1 MIGRVLSVSKTDSV
15 FHGLISAQ
23 DGTELEF
30 YNPTV
35 YVRPGFIFEFDVIES
50 NGCQYAQLI
59 KQAEIEYPEL
69 TSEELNCIIT
79 KVDVEVDTKG
89 FLTALEFSKILMD
102 NGISDVK
109 SYAKN
114 MTAFIGKYLSPRYI
128 ARNDVRI
135 NGKLCPCSIVPDSAN
150 GHLEF
155 SDIHAEIKPLDKKMI
170 SETTAILKQYIN
182 EHGFI
187 KGPYFPTLLKKAGID
202 DFHKYS
208 PSISAFI
215 SSYFSTEFK
224 VKTNVIIDGKNQPCV
239 ITALNNGLDED
250 TINNAIIVLRA
261 FITEHGYIKGAQ
273 FPMLLKQA
281 GVSNFRD
288 FTDSI
293 SSFISLFFSN
303 EFKVETNVYIDGKT
317 QPCIIT
323 DINADLHN
331 SSIEEMKGELLQ
343 TIEQSGFADFSLVMN
358 LFEKYHIS
366 EDVLP
371 SSFSE
376 FVEKEFNGLEIHDN
390 VVINHMYYERVLLTK
405 ERVSYVDIHDYS
417 GDLIIPSEVIL
428 DISQEISSVIKS
440 NGFMISSDLPMVF
453 KRCGIAD
460 YKVYTE
466 SLAQFV
472 EKYLL
477 DFESKTNAFI
487 GGKNY
492 PAIIIERGQ
501 EISFF
506 SSDDSSVLSQFFE
519 SGEYYA
525 FLESDH
531 FSKYRPVD
539 IPPVYFIK
547 AITCAKRL
555 LTKDNSAVFMPNSFQ
570 KTLLSA
576 PLGADII
583 KKYKKVGVIDKVA
596 LEECFST
603 SIPHRNITNKKER
616 TKAATELFNA
626 IGFLAHGSHNTDYI
640 GLIERAESCTNELYP
655 YLLLIRIIISSGRKY
670 ELLNELC
677 RKVKAVSRAK
687 GVSDL
692 TLSVPENWLYLPSI
706 ISVCEEHD
714 NLVDPSRI
722 FLTQLFSTFVD
733 LNALDEISPIG
744 HLFTERMFEFFFE
757 MYSHYEG
764 LSESDYRELL
774 TENLNKE
781 LYQKIAAQIWERI
794 GFVDSLPPALLKLLA
809 YTLKYDGRESV
820 DEILRLRI
828 KGGELTKKEKRLSLL
843 SSFSDIISI
852 LNIDDSF
859 YGLGVYAKDCYTDL
873 AESALTTDM
882 KMKWEQWETIA
893 SNYYSQKT
901 YSLFPVTTVTANTI
915 IELFDVFK
923 LDFNHEIYLQQ
934 GYADW
939 IMSLYQF
946 DKASDDV
953 EIDLDKLYN
962 SHAYEAFRRIYNHTC
977 LDIPEQANKQ
987 LSAKYIKSLIE
998 LHYYD
1003 EALAFVIDNND
1014 EKYILQVIIEICD
1027 RCGIS
1032 EKTRTIFTKV
1042 WSLEEALAFVSKQY
1056 TANATYVIN
1065 TMIVLYCVMNNPFYA
1080 IYLYACYEDS
1090 IVRGHSHIYTQFLKW
1105 LGNRFTKVVNNTMTK
1120 YSVIEKS
1127 FNYLPTEQLIDFMAW
1142 CGGLKLPAKTGLTKK
1157 EKQMHSFAAN
1167 YDFLTKHAKEPQKW
1181 RAFLEHIIKRPNLNA
1196 WKICVC
1202 VNIISFLEG
1211 KTAIEYANVVVQMAE
1226 SQLSLDAEEIPFN
1239 FLNMTCQ
1246 FIEFT
1251 DADSLNKKILNAIV
1265 QSSDFKN
1272 RICVNPITS
1281 EDNYAIKDYIRVC
1294 ANKFNEKNDDVYFKL
1309 IEQLDSQENL
1319 FTLIDISRLFDHDE
1333 GRITILRHLCKIYDK
1348 VEDIV
1353 EFKDMLY
1360 NEHWNVLGYIESNL
1374 LSIVRFLYD
1383 GSNELTQAFVPET
1396 LNQTE
1401 HNTIR
1406 IKKDVAKI
1414 LSCYPSKQ
1422 NLFYFDKETYSVSY
1436 KMLVYSIVA
1445 SVLYDQEL
1453 YSPYFDC
1460 GYGELRDLAAFDVFS
1475 YFSYK
1480 LYLFQVYH
1488 NCDFDLF
1495 YIERRYQK
1503 AFLARCLMS
1512 ANLYDNIDESEIVS
1526 IMEFFGHKE
1535 LSYQTRYQP
1544 FRNAMMSLMTDTA
1557 INNIEHGKT
1566 IRDLFILSLLNG
1578 KFDEFFYE
1586 CINHDIL
1593 VAELFNLKEM
1603 KYMVSEVAY
1612 REYSVSAF
1620 KYYLNHSE
1628 CIDFLMNL
1636 SKGTSQSV
1644 HDVFAFLKTHTDSK
1658 SHELFVDII
1667 QSDKASG
1674 CVSKILKVPSKDFDK
1689 YHELLIPLLASVQLP
1704 LRLYEKMYSLVA
1716 KGDTSDRY
1724 ISVLSYISADYP
1736 QSKTIY
1742 RFLRCAQ
1749 AAICKDTDTLEAL
1762 YSDLEFQKNLPEAWK
1777 RSYLTLKNY
1786 KLSDMSEA
1794 FVLPNF
1800 EGDSSFRTVKSSE
1813 LKFVETV
1820 SKLLNIHHP
1829 TASDIEELYAT
1840 YQVSNTEKKTELG
1853 IQLLMATPKMFNKRS
1868 LPSYHELAF
1877 IIGMEMLRNEQKLT
1891 HELRIMILADLYN
1904 VINMLSITNQRE
1916 FYELGKRVI
1925 DKLIQEG
1932 IDLYCWCKYYDLI
1945 SKFISKDEETNREL
1959 ALANTQIMPVLRN
1972 ALQSS
1977 CSLEQRLEDLKS
1989 LHIAAMYYS
1998 RFAGYLQ
2005 KAVEHEIKHLE
2016 KGIKLHIEIVN
2027 DICSDGC
2034 IYAQI
2039 INIGQSTVNLD
2050 NNGENHIKITWN
2062 INDNPNEILIPTDK
2076 SDTITELRHGYVSGF
2091 CVKLPIEDSS
2101 VSSVDV
2107 TVSAY
2112 LNHTL
2117 YSRCRKTIQIDYT
2130 LQTVTIDQKR
2140 QWYHVDSAVTDEDM
2154 LFGRE
2159 NDKEQLSQS
2168 LSEGLTVL
2176 YGPSRIGK
2184 TSLLNWVRR
2193 SLSTQ
2198 KVNASNSSAKSII
2211 TVLLAGERT
2220 AKERDYFVKF
2230 FDKTH
2235 LDYSNPKEISEY
2247 LLCESIINSF
2257 GNSRRLA
2264 VVGEEIT
2271 DNLKNQIIT
2280 ALSDISLNLEDR
2292 YSNLEDLLSKN
2303 RTELWLLMDEF
2314 QEVVRQWKEIDPTT
2328 SSFALVCSDLKI
2340 SDTEYP
2346 HSIRL
2351 VLCGSDELL
2360 KQMTTTEGSVWRRII
2375 PDTGILV
2382 GPLPKDGFKKMI
2394 CEAEEFPKDL
2404 IHYSESAIDAL
2415 YTYTGG
2421 IALYGKE
2428 ICNTLL
2434 RKICNDSSF
2443 FTRRDTIFPSDI
2455 SWAVQ
2460 TLLNRQEHEQ
2470 KTNGSVAG
2478 GIIHIY
2484 DAVVKNLD
2492 EETDKRFLTYIAQW
2506 LRENPSNE
2514 SFPKSV
2520 FTSMLLKDVYAE
2532 KLGDS
2537 IEVAVKR
2544 GILRELRDV
2553 NGIVCAYT
2561 FTTVFYY
2568 YAFLGINKMSCDQ
2581 IEELL
2586 LKEPDVVDLNEN
2598 TFVENSTHAEIDTF
2612 RSLFGNMPPQD
2623 QAFHLGGLLT
2633 MSKPEAKEG
2642 LKDIIAEQY
2651 HINDSQFTKEGHIQ
2665 VVQVNIQSI
2674 TNTLNGIL
2682 TANGDPQK
2690 ILTGLQD
2697 LPRLSAYLPAIDAD
2711 GQSISD
2717 TRLSYAIDGYT
2728 NDMEESL
2735 QTAVD
2740 VTGTELPMVWDILK
2754 ISEEDYNVFHQKYNI
2769 PACFIDSL
2777 RLAAQLEEMFMNG
2790 SVGGNLSTIDYSPVS
2805 IMYCKLIESMLKEY
2819 HTEAYSQ
2826 ALAGIETDLRKN
2838 AHQKY
2843 TWGAIR
2849 NLPQQQKQKLTIGSF
2864 AFPINVSRY
2873 NTQSDTTSNISDL
2886 ANGSYGNASD
2896 WRTHAAFIANIRDIR
2911 NPSAH
2916 GNMGHQI
2923 TLAQLQQ
2930 LTKELFDDKGF
2941 LRLIELVKKPIA

>member
-1 MIGRVLSVSKTDSV
+1 
-15 FHGLISAQ
+15 
-23 DGTELEF
+23 
-30 YNPTV
+30 
-35 YVRPGFIFEFDVIES
+35 
-50 NGCQYAQLI
+50 
-59 KQAEIEYPEL
+59 
-69 TSEELNCIIT
+69 
-79 KVDVEVDTKG
+79 
-89 FLTALEFSKILMD
+89 
-102 NGISDVK
+102 
-109 SYAKN
+109 
-114 MTAFIGKYLSPRYI
+114 
-128 ARNDVRI
+128 
-135 NGKLCPCSIVPDSAN
+135 
-150 GHLEF
+150 
-155 SDIHAEIKPLDKKMI
+155 
-170 SETTAILKQYIN
+170 
-182 EHGFI
+182 
-187 KGPYFPTLLKKAGID
+187 
-202 DFHKYS
+202 
-208 PSISAFI
+208 
-215 SSYFSTEFK
+215 
-224 VKTNVIIDGKNQPCV
+224 
-239 ITALNNGLDED
+239 
-250 TINNAIIVLRA
+250 
-261 FITEHGYIKGAQ
+261 
-273 FPMLLKQA
+273 
-281 GVSNFRD
+281 
-288 FTDSI
+288 
-293 SSFISLFFSN
+293 
-303 EFKVETNVYIDGKT
+303 
-317 QPCIIT
+317 
-323 DINADLHN
+323 
-331 SSIEEMKGELLQ
+331 
-343 TIEQSGFADFSLVMN
+343 
-358 LFEKYHIS
+358 
-366 EDVLP
+366 
-371 SSFSE
+371 
-376 FVEKEFNGLEIHDN
+376 
-390 VVINHMYYERVLLTK
+390 
-405 ERVSYVDIHDYS
+405 
-417 GDLIIPSEVIL
+417 
-428 DISQEISSVIKS
+428 
-440 NGFMISSDLPMVF
+440 
-453 KRCGIAD
+453 
-460 YKVYTE
+460 
-466 SLAQFV
+466 
-472 EKYLL
+472 
-477 DFESKTNAFI
+477 
-487 GGKNY
+487 
-492 PAIIIERGQ
+492 
-501 EISFF
+501 
-506 SSDDSSVLSQFFE
+506 
-519 SGEYYA
+519 
-525 FLESDH
+525 
-531 FSKYRPVD
+531 
-539 IPPVYFIK
+539 
-547 AITCAKRL
+547 
-555 LTKDNSAVFMPNSFQ
+555 
-570 KTLLSA
+570 
-576 PLGADII
+576 
-583 KKYKKVGVIDKVA
+583 
-596 LEECFST
+596 
-603 SIPHRNITNKKER
+603 
-616 TKAATELFNA
+616 
-626 IGFLAHGSHNTDYI
+626 
-640 GLIERAESCTNELYP
+640 
-655 YLLLIRIIISSGRKY
+655 
-670 ELLNELC
+670 
-677 RKVKAVSRAK
+677 
-687 GVSDL
+687 
-692 TLSVPENWLYLPSI
+692 
-706 ISVCEEHD
+706 
-714 NLVDPSRI
+714 
-722 FLTQLFSTFVD
+722 
-733 LNALDEISPIG
+733 
-744 HLFTERMFEFFFE
+744 
-757 MYSHYEG
+757 
-764 LSESDYRELL
+764 
-774 TENLNKE
+774 
-781 LYQKIAAQIWERI
+781 
-794 GFVDSLPPALLKLLA
+794 
-809 YTLKYDGRESV
+809 
-820 DEILRLRI
+820 
-828 KGGELTKKEKRLSLL
+828 
-843 SSFSDIISI
+843 
-852 LNIDDSF
+852 
-859 YGLGVYAKDCYTDL
+859 
-873 AESALTTDM
+873 
-882 KMKWEQWETIA
+882 
-893 SNYYSQKT
+893 
-901 YSLFPVTTVTANTI
+901 
-915 IELFDVFK
+915 
-923 LDFNHEIYLQQ
+923 
-934 GYADW
+934 
-939 IMSLYQF
+939 
-946 DKASDDV
+946 
-953 EIDLDKLYN
+953 
-962 SHAYEAFRRIYNHTC
+962 
-977 LDIPEQANKQ
+977 
-987 LSAKYIKSLIE
+987 
-998 LHYYD
+998 
-1003 EALAFVIDNND
+1003 
-1014 EKYILQVIIEICD
+1014 
-1027 RCGIS
+1027 
-1032 EKTRTIFTKV
+1032 
-1042 WSLEEALAFVSKQY
+1042 
-1056 TANATYVIN
+1056 
-1065 TMIVLYCVMNNPFYA
+1065 
-1080 IYLYACYEDS
+1080 
-1090 IVRGHSHIYTQFLKW
+1090 
-1105 LGNRFTKVVNNTMTK
+1105 
-1120 YSVIEKS
+1120 
-1127 FNYLPTEQLIDFMAW
+1127 
-1142 CGGLKLPAKTGLTKK
+1142 
-1157 EKQMHSFAAN
+1157 
-1167 YDFLTKHAKEPQKW
+1167 
-1181 RAFLEHIIKRPNLNA
+1181 
-1196 WKICVC
+1196 
-1202 VNIISFLEG
+1202 
-1211 KTAIEYANVVVQMAE
+1211 
-1226 SQLSLDAEEIPFN
+1226 
-1239 FLNMTCQ
+1239 
-1246 FIEFT
+1246 
-1251 DADSLNKKILNAIV
+1251 
-1265 QSSDFKN
+1265 
-1272 RICVNPITS
+1272 
-1281 EDNYAIKDYIRVC
+1281 
-1294 ANKFNEKNDDVYFKL
+1294 
-1309 IEQLDSQENL
+1309 
-1319 FTLIDISRLFDHDE
+1319 
-1333 GRITILRHLCKIYDK
+1333 
-1348 VEDIV
+1348 
-1353 EFKDMLY
+1353 
-1360 NEHWNVLGYIESNL
+1360 
-1374 LSIVRFLYD
+1374 
-1383 GSNELTQAFVPET
+1383 
-1396 LNQTE
+1396 
-1401 HNTIR
+1401 
-1406 IKKDVAKI
+1406 
-1414 LSCYPSKQ
+1414 
-1422 NLFYFDKETYSVSY
+1422 
-1436 KMLVYSIVA
+1436 
-1445 SVLYDQEL
+1445 
-1453 YSPYFDC
+1453 
-1460 GYGELRDLAAFDVFS
+1460 
-1475 YFSYK
+1475 
-1480 LYLFQVYH
+1480 
-1488 NCDFDLF
+1488 
-1495 YIERRYQK
+1495 
-1503 AFLARCLMS
+1503 MS